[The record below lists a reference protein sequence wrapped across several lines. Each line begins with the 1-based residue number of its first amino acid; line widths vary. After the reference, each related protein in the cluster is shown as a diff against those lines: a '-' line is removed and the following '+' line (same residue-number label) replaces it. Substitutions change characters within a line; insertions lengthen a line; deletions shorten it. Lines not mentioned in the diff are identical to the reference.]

1 MAPAL
6 RLDEVVPWG
15 RSLDE
20 YVGMFDLGPADLAG
34 RILDCGGGPA
44 SFAAEAAA
52 AGQRVVAC
60 DPIYQFTGPEIRRR
74 VDEIAPIL
82 IADMVEDADSYV
94 WDRFA
99 DAADVGRHRL
109 MAMQR
114 FLDDFEVGR
123 AAGRYVTAAL
133 PSLPFADQAF
143 DLTLSSHLL
152 FLYSTQLSRDFH
164 VAAVVE
170 LMRVAAEVRVFPLID
185 LEGDRSPHVAP
196 VIEAV
201 RGLGAAMEI
210 VQVPY
215 EFRRGANEM
224 LRIRRPTTAKP

>member
-1 MAPAL
+1 MK
-6 RLDEVVPWG
+6 LDEVVPWG

-20 YVGMFDLGPADLAG
+20 YIGMFDLRQADLAG

-44 SFAAEAAA
+44 SFAAEATAD
-52 AGQRVVAC
+52 GHRVTAC
-60 DPIYQFTGPEIRRR
+60 DPIYRFTGPEIRRR
-74 VDEIAPIL
+74 VDEIAPVL
-82 IADMVEDADSYV
+82 IADMVEDADGYV

-109 MAMQR
+109 VAMRR
-114 FLDDFEVGR
+114 FLDDFDAGR

-133 PSLPFADQAF
+133 PSLPFAAEAF
-143 DLTLSSHLL
+143 ALALSSHLL

-164 VAAVVE
+164 VASVGE
-170 LMRVAAEVRVFPLID
+170 LLRIASEVRIFPLVD
-185 LEGDRSPHVAP
+185 LEGDRSLHVAP

-201 RGLGAAMEI
+201 REHGADAEI
-210 VQVPY
+210 VRVPY

-224 LRIRRPTTAKP
+224 LRIRRPTPNQ